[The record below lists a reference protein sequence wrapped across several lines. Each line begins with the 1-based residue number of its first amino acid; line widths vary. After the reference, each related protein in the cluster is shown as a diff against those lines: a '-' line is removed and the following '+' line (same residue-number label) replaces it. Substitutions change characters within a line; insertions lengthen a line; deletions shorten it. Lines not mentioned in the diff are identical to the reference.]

1 MTKIQTNER
10 RFVGIVFFMSV
21 MIRTVLGWYYPV
33 PSIVIRMK
41 PYIYRLRKAYGIII
55 R

>member
-21 MIRTVLGWYYPV
+21 MIRTVLGWYYPRTV
-33 PSIVIRMK
+33 NCYPDEALYLSAAES
-41 PYIYRLRKAYGIII
+41 L
-55 R
+55 